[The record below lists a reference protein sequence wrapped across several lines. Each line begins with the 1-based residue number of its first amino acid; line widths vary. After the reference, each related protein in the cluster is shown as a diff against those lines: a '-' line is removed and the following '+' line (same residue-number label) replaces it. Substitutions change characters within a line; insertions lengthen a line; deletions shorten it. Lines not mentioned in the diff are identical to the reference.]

1 MEQYKLASEY
11 REQSGKGAARKM
23 RTGGMIPAILYG
35 RDEDSI
41 AIAVDELQLRR
52 ILAANW
58 ETAIVD
64 LSVAGKVKKECNA
77 IIKQVQQQP
86 GTGRILHVDFQH
98 VHTGVKLRIDVP
110 VTLTGTPRGVKD
122 MGGILE
128 HGLRQVAIRCLPKDI
143 PDHIDID
150 VAELVIHDS
159 IHVKDIAERYPDL
172 EFLDELESTL
182 ANVVPP
188 KIEVEP
194 TVEEAEEAEEG
205 EPEVIAKG
213 KEDKEEGSSE
223 EEK

>member
-1 MEQYKLASEY
+1 MEQHKLASEY

-23 RTGGMIPAILYG
+23 RTDGMIPAILYG
-35 RDEDSI
+35 RDEDSVPI
-41 AIAVDELQLRR
+41 AINELELRR
-52 ILAANW
+52 ILSSNW

-64 LSVAGKVKKECNA
+64 LTVAGKVKKQCDA
-77 IIKQVQQQP
+77 IIKHVQQHP
-86 GTGRILHVDFQH
+86 GNGRILHVDFQYIH
-98 VHTGVKLRIDVP
+98 KGERIRLDVP
-110 VTLTGTPRGVKD
+110 VTLTGTPRGVKE

-128 HGLRQVAIRCLPKDI
+128 HGLRQMAIRCLPRDI
-143 PDHIDID
+143 PDHIEIN
-150 VAELVIHDS
+150 VADLLIHDS
-159 IHVKDIAERYPDL
+159 IHVKDITARYPDL
-172 EFLDELESTL
+172 EFLDDVESTL

-194 TVEEAEEAEEG
+194 TAEEVEGEEE